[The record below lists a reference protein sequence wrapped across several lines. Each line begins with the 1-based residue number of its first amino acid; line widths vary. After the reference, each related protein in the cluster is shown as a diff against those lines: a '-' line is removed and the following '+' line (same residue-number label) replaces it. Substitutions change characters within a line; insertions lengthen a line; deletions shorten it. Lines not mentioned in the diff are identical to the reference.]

1 MSRQLL
7 DPDAQW
13 MDDASTEICLRCKMK
28 FGVLPGKHKHHC
40 RWCGNIYCEKC
51 APVVNIVNGTP
62 CLPVK
67 LKAARKCNA
76 CRVPFCCRPHRD
88 PSAGALKAAPMD
100 IILSFLDARSTTCFI
115 QSCSTALNYFHVP
128 KISYYTCL
136 QDRFPTLFTGAQV
149 GKGGCGT
156 VYKVEDRR
164 NGNMK
169 VAVKVVRKGSNYSW
183 TTWNKLLVEIDIMTH
198 NDHPNIAR
206 LLEVF
211 QTPLELVMV
220 IELGEGGSLKR
231 AFEIVK
237 RKEYDAEVFT
247 AHVIAQVAS
256 GIDYLY
262 NSRRIVHR
270 DIKHDNIVLSK
281 DFSRVMIIDFGLAEY
296 IRSDTQ
302 KYVPCGTM
310 GFASPE
316 NILAVVERKTSF
328 EAPSLTMHLTDMFSL
343 GVVAFMMLSGQKPL
357 KGSRFHDLHQEV
369 KRGIRCTGSKWQ
381 NTSDQ
386 MKSLV
391 EWLLQSETKGR
402 ALPADVERHPAITSN
417 EIRFMALVEQR
428 KLEQDKADKDE
439 GIEWIFVDSQLS
451 NEWKVVCD
459 EDFTSVTKTGH
470 VASPTLKSPAS
481 TRK

>member
-1 MSRQLL
+1 
-7 DPDAQW
+7 
-13 MDDASTEICLRCKMK
+13 MK

-51 APVVNIVNGTP
+51 APVVPIPGGTP

-67 LKAARKCNA
+67 LKAARKCNG
-76 CRVPFCCRPHRD
+76 CRLPICCRAVRD
-88 PSAGALKAAPMD
+88 PTAGTLRAVPMD
-100 IILSFLDARSTTCFI
+100 TILSFLDARSTTAFI
-115 QSCSTALNYFHVP
+115 QSCSKALNYFHVP
-128 KISYYTCL
+128 QVPYFSCL

-164 NGNMK
+164 NNNMK

-183 TTWNKLLVEIDIMTH
+183 TTWRKLLVEIDIMLNNH
-198 NDHPNIAR
+198 HPNIAR

-237 RKEYDAEVFT
+237 RKDYNVEVFT
-247 AHVIAQVAS
+247 AHVISQVSA
-256 GIDYLY
+256 GLDYLY
-262 NSRRIVHR
+262 NVRRITHR
-270 DIKHDNIVLSK
+270 DIKHDNVVLSK
-281 DFSRVMIIDFGLAEY
+281 DFSRVLIIDFGLAEY

-328 EAPSLTMHLTDMFSL
+328 EASGLTMHLTDMFSL

-357 KGSRFHDLHQEV
+357 KGARFHDLHQEV
-369 KRGIRCTGSKWQ
+369 RRGIRCQGSKWQ
-381 NTSDQ
+381 SVSEQ
-386 MKSLV
+386 MRQLV
-391 EWLLQSETKGR
+391 EWLLASDTSGR
-402 ALPADVERHPAITSN
+402 ALPADVAAHPAITMN
-417 EIRFMALVEQR
+417 EVKFLELVEVR
-428 KLEQDKADKDE
+428 RHEQDKADKDE

-451 NEWKVVCD
+451 NEWKVVAD
-459 EDFTSVTKTGH
+459 EDFSTVSKSGK
-470 VASPTLKSPAS
+470 VASPTTVMSPRSSMRDA
-481 TRK
+481 K